1 MFTLAH
7 VGGAHC
13 IGSSSNNVICE
24 VEAGMAA
31 ATACMTMI
39 RARNS
44 STRNTI
50 RTGAPVND
58 TPIAFN
64 VVSCMARDTCVR
76 IMLHARCT
84 LCCMAIVTAAF
95 ERRLIRDVKFGATF
109 KNDQTTGID
118 YHLFCCIG
126 RRHGQADRSGYPCQA
141 PEGEVVF
148 RPMLRTREPQAI
160 VRTTIAIAALWSAVT
175 RRKL

>member
-13 IGSSSNNVICE
+13 IGSSRNNVIRE

-39 RARNS
+39 RARS
-44 STRNTI
+44 SCTRNTI
-50 RTGAPVND
+50 RTGAPVYD

-64 VVSCMARDTCVR
+64 VVSCMARNTCVR
-76 IMLHARCT
+76 IVLRARCT
-84 LCCMAIVTAAF
+84 LGCMAIVTAAF

-109 KNDQTTGID
+109 
-118 YHLFCCIG
+118 
-126 RRHGQADRSGYPCQA
+126 
-141 PEGEVVF
+141 
-148 RPMLRTREPQAI
+148 
-160 VRTTIAIAALWSAVT
+160 
-175 RRKL
+175 